1 MDTIGIQNPNPFSSQ
16 SLETAR
22 DNAPFMVSIGQA
34 KNTLL
39 ALGDPTRS
47 YQIWHPFL
55 PSSLPEHSFPH
66 AQILKTNASIAAPPS
81 HRHHARTNHEAAT
94 CSVCLDRGRAG
105 PKFTHTDRGIQEKKK
120 IMTDRGVQKEVMK
133 GSQER
138 VRGQRETCG
147 EMCMVAVCLGML
159 GNPGVRRRE
168 EGQDVRGA
176 DDAAVDR
183 RRETERMQRTASE

>member
-1 MDTIGIQNPNPFSSQ
+1 MLLTLCFTTPHKISIHLKFSSQ

-39 ALGDPTRS
+39 ALCDPTRS

-66 AQILKTNASIAAPPS
+66 AHILKTNASIAAPPS

-94 CSVCLDRGRAG
+94 CSVCLNRGRAG

-120 IMTDRGVQKEVMK
+120 IMTDRGVQKEVYERLERARSWAARDMWRDVYGRWRGRVWLE
-133 GSQER
+133 GS
-138 VRGQRETCG
+138 
-147 EMCMVAVCLGML
+147 
-159 GNPGVRRRE
+159 
-168 EGQDVRGA
+168 
-176 DDAAVDR
+176 
-183 RRETERMQRTASE
+183 